1 MMPFQCGS
9 IEYHLTACAGH
20 QSTGSGSILAD
31 LGTGMG
37 LADVIGDIGQRIAV
51 GTDWTLYGGHLYFGE
66 HGEQVDGLPT

>member
-1 MMPFQCGS
+1 MPFQGSS

-20 QSTGSGSILAD
+20 QSAGSRSILAD

-51 GTDWTLYGGHLYFGE
+51 GTDRTLYGGHVYFGE
-66 HGEQVDGLPT
+66 RGDRMDGLPT